1 MSGSVK
7 LLASRLDDS
16 QLHALVLDLASLL
29 HTKPQNLTIICEI
42 LSDSQLDLGLQSAV
56 AASIWL
62 YIDDIYI
69 SDNTHGTLSAIEL
82 LQVIPSFQSRIIE
95 KIELDLCSS
104 LAGSKSQF
112 LPQIAKQFSLQS
124 GESPESLV
132 QLDSIQSRL
141 SFLENLLIA
150 CKDSQHQS
158 YTSLDKLLYSFLAI
172 NEDEV
177 LAAVTRVLRWRI
189 SYILQDGDFGH
200 VWSTIFEV
208 AANGL
213 ANQLTAAFTLW
224 IRSVDYISLTRVSD
238 PSLFQKYQNVL
249 VEAEYWKLLQ
259 LGLSSVSPEHRR
271 ISLSILQYSVQL
283 IDSSFT
289 NEIMLWD
296 QEHRKTYLE
305 EWQRFVTLY
314 EVVAIDTSLHQ
325 AQAGSG
331 AIVDLISRRSNVHPS
346 WGLCLLSTGF
356 KATMDSVRKFA
367 LNLTLSLP
375 SENMVLL
382 KFGPDFLKLTF
393 LPYAMLA
400 THFVVRSEA
409 GKESCPYGDRFA
421 AFISSMVKSFQ
432 TERDLHQICGI
443 ILEVLQN
450 HKEAFDPA
458 RIYLGYGL
466 LLGIEGPTLAH
477 EKHIDPLV
485 ELFECNCEGDV
496 FEVTS
501 QTIYLRLLLKFKLTS
516 LQQFVAGLDKFVK
529 FNGVRVLNKEMPQ
542 IIDYLKKWSLQEEDF
557 MSLLELKGPVD
568 ERVLAFSVADLYCDG
583 SWPRLQIYLSKQDD
597 VFLSSLLA
605 SNFKIPSLALK
616 PEISKLFEGMIS
628 RGEKTRDHFL
638 IDRLSVVDSHRLA
651 VLSASSSIKSLFEF
665 LESEVISEE
674 HSVLTGLFSTF
685 RFFNKIIQGGE
696 WPSFLTSEA
705 LFQLKEKLF
714 ANSHEATKQDTNF
727 YKLKDQV
734 EGLFIDLLRLFVA
747 RNDLPESD
755 LLKLLDLVDGS
766 TNLARNLSV
775 CSFAE
780 TCLDKNIS
788 ERVVEEISNKLA
800 DVWNELDSSRLQLN
814 QKTLQVSV
822 LEAMFSSKMLFAAK
836 SNWSISSRLHQIA
849 LSVIANAPGRRTI
862 LPVLTQC
869 LYAFKLADG
878 ESFESLPFIH
888 EILVLSFTV
897 YQIRYNVF
905 KLESV
910 IGSFFDTH
918 FKLEDGGLY
927 AHTYGAPEI
936 SARVNVLAMIASS
949 SSTQFCSKVIE
960 YILSHEDTLHLFKPI
975 KATDG
980 TEEWTRIQ
988 LLTIVVA
995 TIENSLCNN
1004 ERIVGIFMDMLGK
1017 EPSPLVRIYIEWI
1030 LALSLKNYK
1039 VIFDGFSSINESSGN
1054 LPVLFTA
1061 YERIV
1066 FLLSQK
1072 LDSEG
1077 QSQLLAQLLPHVII
1091 GSTSNKALIRHFS
1104 LSLMC
1109 SIYSEV
1115 QRKNLHIPKDI
1126 GTLVSE
1132 VYVSAVKSEAYGK
1145 YRNGDALLWDIK
1157 QDLSL
1162 VGLLG
1167 GVLLKVSDRQVDSVS
1182 ESVIKASL
1190 NSEQVLALSIP
1201 VGSDQ
1206 KQLWISERKHQDA
1219 KRDLGRSSIFQEVE
1233 GQSPL
1238 QTKSGAWNGALDLKD
1253 EKDSSVKR
1261 SDLIVVSSLVD
1272 KAPNL
1277 GGICRLCDVLGA
1289 GLLTLAD
1296 IRVKNSPHFKNVAV
1310 TADRWMP
1317 MEEVPVDQIKSFM
1330 IAKKSEGYTLVG
1342 LEQTDKSLELNGD
1355 LKFPKKT
1362 LMLLGR
1368 EKEGI
1373 PGDLLAELDFCVEI
1387 KQVGVIRSMN
1397 IQTATAV
1404 IVHAYSTQHC

>member
-7 LLASRLDDS
+7 LLASSLDDS
-16 QLHALVLDLASLL
+16 QLQALVLDLASQL

-42 LSDSQLDLGLQSAV
+42 VSDSHLDLGLDSAV

-62 YIDDIYI
+62 YIDDIYS
-69 SDNTHGTLSAIEL
+69 SDNTSDILSAIEL
-82 LQVIPSFQSRIIE
+82 LKVIPSFQSRIIE
-95 KIELDLCSS
+95 KIELDLCSF
-104 LAGSKSQF
+104 LVGSKSQF
-112 LPQIAKQFSLQS
+112 LPQIAKQFSYLIS
-124 GESPESLV
+124 SESYI
-132 QLDSIQSRL
+132 QLDSIQNRI
-141 SFLENLLIA
+141 SFLEKLFIA

-158 YTSLDKLLYSFLAI
+158 YKSLDKLLYSFLAI

-177 LAAVTRVLRWRI
+177 LAAVTRVLRWRVQH
-189 SYILQDGDFGH
+189 ILQDGDFDH
-200 VWSTIFEV
+200 VWNTIFEV

-213 ANQLTAAFTLW
+213 TNQLTAAFTLW
-224 IRSVDYISLTRVSD
+224 IRSVDYISQVQGSD
-238 PSLFQKYQNVL
+238 THFFQKYQSVL
-249 VEAEYWKLLQ
+249 LGAEYWKLLQ
-259 LGLSSVSPEHRR
+259 LGLSSLSPEHRR
-271 ISLSILQYSVQL
+271 ISLSILQYSVKL
-283 IDSSFT
+283 IDSSFK

-296 QEHRKTYLE
+296 QASHKTYLE

-331 AIVDLISRRSNVHPS
+331 AIVDLISPKSNVHSS

-375 SENMVLL
+375 HENMLLL
-382 KFGPDFLKLTF
+382 KFGPEFLKLTF

-400 THFVVRSEA
+400 THFVVRNEA
-409 GKESCPYGDRFA
+409 GDESCPYGERFA
-421 AFISSMVKSFQ
+421 AFITSMVKSFKSEQ
-432 TERDLHQICGI
+432 DLHQVCGI
-443 ILEVLQN
+443 ILEVLQS

-458 RIYLGYGL
+458 RIYLGFGL
-466 LLGIEGPTLAH
+466 LQGLKGPTLTY
-477 EKHIDPLV
+477 EKHIEPLI

-496 FEVTS
+496 FECTS
-501 QTIYLRLLLKFKLTS
+501 QTIYLHLLLKFKLTS
-516 LQQFVAGLDKFVK
+516 LKQFVSSVDKFVK
-529 FNGVRVLNKEMPQ
+529 FNGVRVLNKEMPH
-542 IIDYLKKWSLQEEDF
+542 IIDYLKKCSLQEEDF
-557 MSLLELKGPVD
+557 VSLLELNIQTD
-568 ERVLAFSVADLYCDG
+568 ERVLTFSLADLYCEG
-583 SWPRLQIYLSKQDD
+583 SWPRLEIFLSKQDD
-597 VFLSSLLA
+597 LFLSSLLA

-616 PEISKLFEGMIS
+616 PEISKLFESMIS
-628 RGEKTRDHFL
+628 RAEKSRDHLL
-638 IDRLSVVDSHRLA
+638 IDKLSVVESHRLA
-651 VLSASSSIKSLFEF
+651 VLSTPSSIKSLFDF
-665 LESEVISEE
+665 LESEVTSQN
-674 HSVLTGLFSTF
+674 HSVLTGLLNTF
-685 RFFNKIIQGGE
+685 RFLNKIIQGGE
-696 WPSFLTSEA
+696 WPSFLTTEI
-705 LFQLKEKLF
+705 LYQLKGNLF
-714 ANSHEATKQDTNF
+714 VNSQEATKQDTNF

-734 EGLFIDLLRLFVA
+734 EGLFIDLLCLFVGQK
-747 RNDLPESD
+747 DLPEPD
-755 LLKLLDLVDGS
+755 LLSLLDLVEGS

-775 CSFAE
+775 CSFVE
-780 TCLDKNIS
+780 TCLSKNYTEQLI
-788 ERVVEEISNKLA
+788 EELSKKLA
-800 DVWNELDSSRLQLN
+800 DVWSELDSSRLQLN
-814 QKTLQVSV
+814 QKALQVSV
-822 LEAMFSSKMLFAAK
+822 LRNMFSSKMLFAAK
-836 SNWSISSRLHQIA
+836 SNSTISSRIHEVA

-862 LPVLTQC
+862 LPVLTEC
-869 LYAFKLADG
+869 LYAFKVADTK
-878 ESFESLPFIH
+878 SFESLPFIH

-910 IGSFFDTH
+910 IGGFFDTN
-918 FKLEDGGLY
+918 FNFDNGGLY
-927 AHTYGAPEI
+927 AQTYGAPEI
-936 SARVNVLAMIASS
+936 SARVNVLATLATSCS
-949 SSTQFCSKVIE
+949 PEFCSNVIE

-988 LLTIVVA
+988 LMTIVVA
-995 TIENSLCNN
+995 MIENSLF
-1004 ERIVGIFMDMLGK
+1004 ESESTVKIFMDMLGK
-1017 EPSPLVRIYIEWI
+1017 EPSPLVRVYIEWI

-1072 LDSEG
+1072 LDAEE
-1077 QSQLLAQLLPHVII
+1077 QSKLLAQLLPHVII

-1115 QRKNLHIPKDI
+1115 KNKNLNIPEDI
-1126 GTLVSE
+1126 NTLVSE

-1182 ESVIKASL
+1182 ESVIKANMS
-1190 NSEQVLALSIP
+1190 SEQILSLSIP

-1206 KQLWISERKHQDA
+1206 KQLWISERKHQDS
-1219 KRDLGRSSIFQEVE
+1219 KRDLGHSSIFQEVE

-1238 QTKSGAWNGALDLKD
+1238 QTKSGAWNGTIDLKD
-1253 EKDSSVKR
+1253 EKAVKR

-1317 MEEVPVDQIKSFM
+1317 MEEVPVDQIKNYM
-1330 IAKKSEGYTLVG
+1330 VQKKSEGYTLVG
-1342 LEQTDKSLELNGD
+1342 LEQTDKSLELNSE